1 MPPGNEAQFSLS
13 QSGES
18 SMPSLRI
25 LEPIQIGLFSD
36 EPIRLEGLTCIFE
49 QPCSPGGAQLIPVVG
64 TLEHLLSRPSVEYL
78 VYDLQSTSLSM
89 QTLTTLRRARPSL
102 KLIVIGPEGDDELV
116 MQAIMSGARAWLDL
130 TAGPE
135 AVRMAIEVVT
145 GGSIW
150 APRRLLSKLIDRLL
164 KVPDHVAS
172 RSSPHLT
179 EREKQVLDQILQARS
194 NREIAHQLGI
204 EERTVKAHVGRLM
217 RKTGADNRIEL
228 SMCALHR
235 PLVPHTRP
243 RGQQRMPTAS
253 GYTNR

>member
-1 MPPGNEAQFSLS
+1 MFSSRNHELV
-13 QSGES
+13 
-18 SMPSLRI
+18 
-25 LEPIQIGLFSD
+25 QIGLFSD

-49 QPCSPGGAQLIPVVG
+49 QPSTEGAAELVPLVG
-64 TLEHLLSRPSVEYL
+64 TFEQLLSHHSLEYL
-78 VYDLQSTSLSM
+78 VLDLQSSSVSM
-89 QTLTTLRRARPSL
+89 QTLATVRRARPSL

-116 MQAIMSGARAWLDL
+116 LDAIIAGARAWLGMS
-130 TAGPE
+130 ASPE
-135 AVRMAIEVVT
+135 MVRMAIEVVT

-164 KVPDHVAS
+164 KVPDPSVS
-172 RSSPHLT
+172 RNSPHLT
-179 EREKQVLDQILQARS
+179 DREKQVLDHILQARS

-235 PLVPHTRP
+235 PLVAHTHA
-243 RGQQRMPTAS
+243 RGHHRSVNGMVFAD
-253 GYTNR
+253 

>member
-1 MPPGNEAQFSLS
+1 MS
-13 QSGES
+13 
-18 SMPSLRI
+18 SLRN

-36 EPIRLEGLTCIFE
+36 EPIRLEGLACIFE
-49 QPCSPGGAQLIPVVG
+49 QPSTEGRAQLVPLVG
-64 TLEHLLSRPSVEYL
+64 TFDQLLSRPSLEYL
-78 VYDLQSTSLSM
+78 VLDLQSSSVSM
-89 QTLTTLRRARPSL
+89 ETLATVRRARPSL

-116 MQAIMSGARAWLDL
+116 LQAIIAGARAWLGL
-130 TAGPE
+130 TASPDM
-135 AVRMAIEVVT
+135 VRMAIEVVT

-164 KVPDHVAS
+164 KVPDHANS
-172 RSSPHLT
+172 RTSPHLT
-179 EREKQVLDQILQARS
+179 DREKQVLDHILQARS

-235 PLVPHTRP
+235 PLVPHANS
-243 RGQQRMPTAS
+243 RGQLRPHNVPAFTD
-253 GYTNR
+253 